1 MNIGSRIQNIRKDKN
16 MTQEEFGKL
25 FYVTRQTVSNWEN
38 EKSYPDLQ
46 VLVKISDMFNISL
59 DKLLK
64 EDENMVKAIDRQ
76 RMAGTIKRRKKFTD
90 MLIGAGTGIVISCL
104 FSSSWTDI
112 KIALF
117 IAAVVMI
124 NVGWYLDRK
133 DYKKIMEYLEDEK
146 AQEI

>member
-76 RMAGTIKRRKKFTD
+76 RMAGAVKRRKKFID

-124 NVGWYLDRK
+124 NIGWYLDRK

-146 AQEI
+146 AQKI